1 MTNEGLKVW
10 FEEMFP
16 WEISAAMPEAPL
28 YYLPLGTLEWH
39 GEHAAVELDAPKAHA
54 VSVLAAGDWICRT
67 AAT

>member
-16 WEISAAMPEAPL
+16 WEISATMPEAPL
-28 YYLPLGTLEWH
+28 CYLPLGMLEFD

-54 VSVLAAGDWICRT
+54 VCGLTAGDWKCRT